1 MVKLAKETF
10 IGGMFV
16 LRIGVIGLGDI
27 AHKAYLP
34 VYSQIKDV
42 EFHFYTRNQE
52 KLKELGGQY
61 RFIHLHSN
69 LNSLVNSGING
80 AFVHSS
86 TSSHEEI
93 VSWLL
98 NRGVHVFVDKPIT
111 DYYDGAKRLVEL
123 AEEKG
128 LILMTGFNRRY
139 APSYRR
145 LKKIA
150 QPNMV
155 LVQKNRKN
163 LPGEP
168 RNFIFDDFI
177 HVVDTMRYLSPHPI
191 EELLVNGRLEN
202 GILYHVVVQFIS
214 QGGTAIGIM
223 NRDNGTNEEIAQVMG
238 PFEKGTVYNVSETI
252 ISKDMENI
260 EMRGSDWEP
269 TLVKRG
275 FQQMVG
281 DFIEAVKSNSSPE
294 ITGWDSLET
303 HEICEEIITKL
314 AERNL

>member
-1 MVKLAKETF
+1 MLK
-10 IGGMFV
+10 
-16 LRIGVIGLGDI
+16 IGVIGLGDI
-27 AHKAYLP
+27 AQKAYLP

-42 EFHFYTRNQE
+42 DFHFYTRNQD
-52 KLKELGGQY
+52 KLKAIGEQY
-61 RFIHLHSN
+61 RFSHLHSD
-69 LNSLVNSGING
+69 LESLVNCGIIG

-111 DYYDGAKRLVEL
+111 DNYEGAKRLVEL

-128 LILMTGFNRRY
+128 LTLMTGFNRRY
-139 APSYRR
+139 APSYKR
-145 LKKIA
+145 LKKIV

-155 LVQKNRKN
+155 IVQKNRHN

-177 HVVDTMRYLSPHPI
+177 HVVDTMRYLSPYPI
-191 EELLVNGRLEN
+191 EELLVNGRFEN
-202 GILYHVVVQFIS
+202 GTLYHVVVQFIS

-238 PFEKGTVYNVSETI
+238 PYEKGTVYNVSQLI
-252 ISKDMENI
+252 ISKDMENF
-260 EMRGSDWEP
+260 EVRSSDWEP

-275 FQQMVG
+275 FQEMVN
-281 DFIEAVKSNSSPE
+281 DFIQSMESNTSPE
-294 ITGWDSLET
+294 ITAWDSLET
-303 HEICEEIITKL
+303 HEICEEIISKL
-314 AERNL
+314 LKNRNVL